1 MSIVTKTGDYG
12 TTALMFNRRVSK
24 CDARVE
30 AYGTVDELNAALGLA
45 RASVPDAVLSEQLQ
59 SIQQDL
65 ILLMGELATAP
76 EDLPRL
82 AQSGLRQTSPT
93 MTARLDGWV
102 REVEAKQISFSG
114 WALPGGNLPGAALD
128 LARTVC
134 RRAER
139 RVCAL
144 HEAKQL
150 ANPEAIVY
158 LNRLSDLLWLFARQ
172 SESGATPKAE

>member
-1 MSIVTKTGDYG
+1 
-12 TTALMFNRRVSK
+12 
-24 CDARVE
+24 
-30 AYGTVDELNAALGLA
+30 
-45 RASVPDAVLSEQLQ
+45 
-59 SIQQDL
+59 
-65 ILLMGELATAP
+65 MGELATAT

-82 AQSGLRQTSPT
+82 ERAGSHPLSPA
-93 MTARLDGWV
+93 MTARLDEWV
-102 REVEAKQISFSG
+102 KDLEARQISFSG
-114 WALPGGNLPGAALD
+114 WALPGGNLPSAALD

-150 ANPEAIVY
+150 LNPEAIVY

-172 SESGATPKAE
+172 SENSPSPK